1 MTLARRFRVTLGGT
15 FRRLA
20 SLTTSF
26 PILSHLAS
34 GRVGI
39 EVVGGK
45 ALMMARNVSP
55 EVSLRPKEER
65 IGGAIFYI
73 RCCNTDSY
81 RKRME
86 AGFRL

>member
-1 MTLARRFRVTLGGT
+1 MLRQLAGG
-15 FRRLA
+15 
-20 SLTTSF
+20 SV
-26 PILSHLAS
+26 PIEL
-34 GRVGI
+34 
-39 EVVGGK
+39 VGGK

-55 EVSLRPKEER
+55 EVSLRPKKER
-65 IGGAIFYI
+65 IGGPIFYI